1 MSFLGKS
8 DDKNVRLSNAH
19 KYVETLVFNKK
30 DDLDIAI
37 AERINSRIIKD
48 IQYQYAETSN
58 SCTYSVMIIYD
69 TWAEKARNEKENQKQ
84 KDYKGDQLL
93 NVKNFLKKFQ
103 IRNLGITKLE
113 L

>member
-1 MSFLGKS
+1 MSNS
-8 DDKNVRLSNAH
+8 VDKNIRLSNAH
-19 KYVETLVFNKK
+19 KYVEPLVFNKK

-37 AERINSRIIKD
+37 AERMNSRIIRD

-69 TWAEKARNEKENQKQ
+69 TWAEKARNEKEN
-84 KDYKGDQLL
+84 
-93 NVKNFLKKFQ
+93 N
-103 IRNLGITKLE
+103 RNIE

>member
-30 DDLDIAI
+30 DDLDIAV
-37 AERINSRIIKD
+37 AERIQTRSIKD
-48 IQYQYAETSN
+48 IQYQYVETSN

-69 TWAEKARNEKENQKQ
+69 TWAEKTRNEKENSKEM
-84 KDYKGDQLL
+84 
-93 NVKNFLKKFQ
+93 
-103 IRNLGITKLE
+103 E

>member
-8 DDKNVRLSNAH
+8 DDKNIRLSNAH

-30 DDLDIAI
+30 DDLDIAV
-37 AERINSRIIKD
+37 AERIQTRSIKD
-48 IQYQYAETSN
+48 IQYQYVETSN

-69 TWAEKARNEKENQKQ
+69 TWAEKARNEKEN
-84 KDYKGDQLL
+84 
-93 NVKNFLKKFQ
+93 N
-103 IRNLGITKLE
+103 RNIE

>member
-1 MSFLGKS
+1 MECNIIQEFKGEIGGVEF
-8 DDKNVRLSNAH
+8 DNKNIRLSNAH

-37 AERINSRIIKD
+37 AERMNSRIIKD

-58 SCTYSVMIIYD
+58 SFTYSVMIIYD
-69 TWAEKARNEKENQKQ
+69 TWAEKVRKEKENSKEM
-84 KDYKGDQLL
+84 
-93 NVKNFLKKFQ
+93 
-103 IRNLGITKLE
+103 E